1 MKKKSKEKKVE
12 EIGKEAYSTL
22 IKWANSAPKVLEE
35 LKMNGTNEDVN
46 KFKIQIKKVVNKLQE
61 IEQVLKDR

>member
-1 MKKKSKEKKVE
+1 
-12 EIGKEAYSTL
+12 L